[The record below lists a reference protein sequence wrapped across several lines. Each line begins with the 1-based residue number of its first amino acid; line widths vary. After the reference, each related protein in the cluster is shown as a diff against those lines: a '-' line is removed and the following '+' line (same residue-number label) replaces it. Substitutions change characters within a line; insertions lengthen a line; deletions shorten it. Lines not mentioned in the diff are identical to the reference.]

1 MSDDANAFDAWGRLL
16 SDDGRWYWDGAQWQE
31 NHSLPPLPY
40 AEAHGDQ
47 LAPRPEPA
55 VPTESAA
62 TAVEPAGSPLTTPP
76 PEPAAPLAAVVEAS
90 VTPVAPIE
98 HAGSAPFAEF
108 SPDGRWGW
116 NGVEWVDLAPGAAA
130 PPAVSPPI
138 PHPTRESAPPQPP
151 PPPAHDPPTATWI
164 FDPAGEAK
172 RYPPMWRLAGRAL
185 RDVPALLEPGE
196 TVLATAPGEGDMAE
210 LRHLVGLT
218 IVTGYHFDPA
228 YLLVAT
234 DRRVLALGL
243 TASASKVQRVHT
255 FPYGAIT
262 HWSARMSRAATL
274 VTRTGFIA
282 LAAEPDEAAGMKR
295 IPGQLFEEVR
305 AQIEPRL
312 DPAVLASGGK
322 Q

>member
-1 MSDDANAFDAWGRLL
+1 MV
-16 SDDGRWYWDGAQWQE
+16 
-31 NHSLPPLPY
+31 
-40 AEAHGDQ
+40 
-47 LAPRPEPA
+47 PA
-55 VPTESAA
+55 TTNPDLAA
-62 TAVEPAGSPLTTPP
+62 TAQPVEDTPP
-76 PEPAAPLAAVVEAS
+76 S
-90 VTPVAPIE
+90 
-98 HAGSAPFAEF
+98 PFAEF

-116 NGVEWVDLAPGAAA
+116 TGVEWVDLSPGAAA
-130 PPAVSPPI
+130 PPAVSPPV
-138 PHPTRESAPPQPP
+138 PHPTRESASPQPAA
-151 PPPAHDPPTATWI
+151 PPPARDTPTATWI
-164 FDPAGEAK
+164 FDPVGEAK

-243 TASASKVQRVHT
+243 TASANKVQRVHA

-282 LAAEPDEAAGMKR
+282 LAAESDEAAGMKR

-312 DPAVLASGGK
+312 DPAAIAAGGTK
-322 Q
+322 